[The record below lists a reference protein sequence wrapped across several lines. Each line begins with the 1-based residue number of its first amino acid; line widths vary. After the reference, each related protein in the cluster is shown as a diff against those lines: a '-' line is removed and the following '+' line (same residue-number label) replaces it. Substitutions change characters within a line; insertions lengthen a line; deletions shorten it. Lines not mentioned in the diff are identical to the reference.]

1 MRHESAK
8 INVQRAWA
16 DNMSGRD
23 SLEDLSI
30 DGKKILKGIFN
41 EKL

>member
-1 MRHESAK
+1 MRYESAK
-8 INVQRAWA
+8 IDVQRTWSE
-16 DNMSGRD
+16 NMSGRD

-30 DGKKILKGIFN
+30 DGMKILKRIFN